1 MRRVTIALLVAAAAA
16 FGAFASEPSSDVPAL
31 GSFHEVIFPI
41 WHQAW
46 PAKDVDLLV
55 KYAPDVRAGV
65 AAIAKAELPGMLRE
79 RRPAWDT
86 GLAAFKEAAA
96 EYDAAAAARDGQKL
110 LAAAEKLHARY
121 EGLVRIVRP
130 AVKEL
135 DVFHSALYSLYHES
149 LPKNDVKALCA
160 AAPTLKE
167 RAAAL
172 AGAKLSQRQAPK
184 QAAYDQARA
193 GLVAAVDGLAKSC
206 SAPKDD
212 AVKAAFENVHTAYQS
227 LDAIFQ

>member
-1 MRRVTIALLVAAAAA
+1 
-16 FGAFASEPSSDVPAL
+16 
-31 GSFHEVIFPI
+31 
-41 WHQAW
+41 
-46 PAKDVDLLV
+46 
-55 KYAPDVRAGV
+55 
-65 AAIAKAELPGMLRE
+65 MLRE

-86 GLAAFKEAAA
+86 GIASFKEAAA

-135 DVFHSALYSLYHES
+135 DVFHSSLYSLYHES